1 MTALRLF
8 LFLTLVT
15 GLLYPLAVTGISMV
29 IFPQQSSGQMLTQQ
43 DKPVG
48 SALIGQSFSQ
58 AHYFW
63 GRPSAGDH
71 EGAGATNLSPV
82 HPDLAVT
89 ASSVRDS
96 LNVDTNEVLP
106 ADLLSSSGSGLDPHI
121 SPASAALQVERVA
134 QARGIEPVLLQKLL
148 ENRTEHPTFGLLGE
162 PRVNV
167 LLLNLDLDKEYPRS

>member
-15 GLLYPLAVTGISMV
+15 GLLYPLAVTGISKV
-29 IFPQQSSGQMLTQQ
+29 IFPQQSTGHMLTHEGKQ
-43 DKPVG
+43 VG

-63 GRPSAGDH
+63 GRPSASAY
-71 EGAGATNLSPV
+71 ESAGATNLSPI

-89 ASSVRDS
+89 ASEFRQS
-96 LNVDTNEVLP
+96 LNLETRDALP
-106 ADLLSSSGSGLDPHI
+106 TDLVTSSGSGLDPHI
-121 SPASAALQVERVA
+121 SPASASLQLERVA
-134 QARGIEPVLLQKLL
+134 QARGLEPVILQKLL
-148 ENRTEHPTFGLLGE
+148 ENRTEHSTFGLLGE

-167 LLLNLDLDKEYPRS
+167 LLLNLDLDKEYPLK